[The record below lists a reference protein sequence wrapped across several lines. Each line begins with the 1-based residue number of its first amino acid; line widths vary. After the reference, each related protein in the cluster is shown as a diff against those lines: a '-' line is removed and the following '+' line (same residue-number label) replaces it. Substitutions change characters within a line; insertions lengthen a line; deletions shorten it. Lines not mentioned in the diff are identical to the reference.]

1 MPTFSS
7 FWHRRAQVTPA
18 ARSSRW
24 TEASRRGDRWPESAR
39 AVFHEAAL
47 QRFNHSHTGTPTTA
61 ALERKIAHLEGGR
74 ETVCFATGR
83 SAQPR

>member
-1 MPTFSS
+1 M
-7 FWHRRAQVTPA
+7 
-18 ARSSRW
+18 
-24 TEASRRGDRWPESAR
+24 R

-47 QRFNHSHTGTPTTA
+47 QRFNHSRTGTPITA